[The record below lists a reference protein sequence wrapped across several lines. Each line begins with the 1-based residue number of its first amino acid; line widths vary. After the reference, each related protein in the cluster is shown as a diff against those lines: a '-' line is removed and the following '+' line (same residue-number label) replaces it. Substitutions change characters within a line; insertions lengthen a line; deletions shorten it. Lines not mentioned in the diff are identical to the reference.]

1 MWVNSVPLGRLPIA
15 AYHGPFHPQA
25 ISAGSRAGGEHLCFM
40 GSGILDDDQEYN
52 MVVANFLQK
61 NTLFVSVVQ
70 VRLRPQLVRFTTLFS
85 VKHPFT

>member
-1 MWVNSVPLGRLPIA
+1 MYSVCLSLS
-15 AYHGPFHPQA
+15 QA

-52 MVVANFLQK
+52 MVVANFLQR

-70 VRLRPQLVRFTTLFS
+70 VRFMAYRMQ
-85 VKHPFT
+85 

>member
-1 MWVNSVPLGRLPIA
+1 MKLPIAGEVGDFPAWCGYHYVRRLPIV
-15 AYHGPFHPQA
+15 AYHGPSPPQA

-70 VRLRPQLVRFTTLFS
+70 VRLRPR
-85 VKHPFT
+85 

>member
-1 MWVNSVPLGRLPIA
+1 
-15 AYHGPFHPQA
+15 
-25 ISAGSRAGGEHLCFM
+25 M

>member
-1 MWVNSVPLGRLPIA
+1 
-15 AYHGPFHPQA
+15 
-25 ISAGSRAGGEHLCFM
+25 M

-70 VRLRPQLVRFTTLFS
+70 VSVLTTVDLFDS
-85 VKHPFT
+85 DPTTTIVT